1 MSRIKK
7 VVLYVGL
14 AFIGFY
20 LFTRPTNAADA
31 VNSVIGGVTAG
42 ANQLAVFLTSINV

>member
-1 MSRIKK
+1 MQRFKK
-7 VVLYVGL
+7 VLIYAAL
-14 AFIGFY
+14 AFVAFY

-31 VNSVIGGVTAG
+31 VNSVINGVTAG